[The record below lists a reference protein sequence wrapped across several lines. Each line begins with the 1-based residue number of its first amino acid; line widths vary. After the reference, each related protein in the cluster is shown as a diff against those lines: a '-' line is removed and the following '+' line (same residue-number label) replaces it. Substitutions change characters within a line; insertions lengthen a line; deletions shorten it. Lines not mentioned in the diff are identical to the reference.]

1 MTRGIFVSLAV
12 AAGLLIAINTG
23 STQAAAAV
31 ATSPA
36 HAVSNS
42 LVQKAGDF
50 EYCYWK
56 LKKNGKWKFKCED

>member
-1 MTRGIFVSLAV
+1 MFVSLAV
-12 AAGLLIAINTG
+12 AVGLLLTTNVGT
-23 STQAAAAV
+23 TQAGPVA

-36 HAVSNS
+36 VVSHP

-56 LKKNGKWKFKCED
+56 VKKNGKLKLKCKD